1 MSVNL
6 WTLGPPKWW
15 PFNWWPAVT
24 PYEPTD
30 IEEAILTITSSTLTA
45 GITSRLD
52 GVAFAS
58 RVFTLEASCATIGLE
73 VESKVDAVALSSAV
87 DEIEI
92 VSGAVEVV
100 I

>member
-6 WTLGPPKWW
+6 WGLGPPKWW
-15 PFNWWPAVT
+15 PFNWWPSVA

-30 IEEAILTITSSTLTA
+30 IEEAILTITSSTFAA
-45 GITSRLD
+45 GIASNLD

-58 RVFTLEASCATIGLE
+58 MVFTFEASCATIGLE
-73 VESKVDAVALSSAV
+73 VERKVDAVALSSAM
-87 DEIEI
+87 DGIEIE
-92 VSGAVEVV
+92 SGAAEVV